1 MEKKKQNLIDQKE
14 KKKKKKLPKC
24 WTMKEWEQCFDGEWK
39 WVSEPCL
46 W

>member
-1 MEKKKQNLIDQKE
+1 MEKKQNLIDQKE

-24 WTMKEWEQCFDGEWK
+24 WTMKEWEQCFDGK